1 VVDYK
6 LMRISGIIIMGYLFF
21 AVGNSG
27 NTGYTI
33 NASGCGL
40 ILNKPAIDVNTQNDK
55 LPVDGL
61 QVLKDLRLF

>member
-1 VVDYK
+1 
-6 LMRISGIIIMGYLFF
+6 MGDFFF

-27 NTGYTI
+27 NTRYTV

-40 ILNKPAIDVNTQNDK
+40 ILNKPAVEVNTHNDK